1 MLKPTSEFLRQTYPG
16 RQWTLPTDGDIADI
30 QWLDGAAPTDIAN
43 KLSTYDPEAP
53 IPTTRFSSLEYLS
66 KFTDAEYTA
75 VRSGPMTLQRGLDS
89 LIAAQFVDLND
100 PRTDMYLS
108 GMVAAGIID
117 EARKVELL
125 TPQAA

>member
-1 MLKPTSEFLRQTYPG
+1 MSIYAQIGSSSQQVGGDCPNGWIVMVSERPS
-16 RQWTLPTDGDIADI
+16 PEHVAKA
-30 QWLDGAAPTDIAN
+30 DGAWEVPVPAPKTV
-43 KLSTYDPEAP
+43 
-53 IPTTRFSSLEYLS
+53 FSSLEYLS

-75 VRSGPMTLQRGLDS
+75 VRSGSMALQRGLDS

-100 PRTDMYLS
+100 PRTAMYLS

-117 EARKVELL
+117 EARKAELL